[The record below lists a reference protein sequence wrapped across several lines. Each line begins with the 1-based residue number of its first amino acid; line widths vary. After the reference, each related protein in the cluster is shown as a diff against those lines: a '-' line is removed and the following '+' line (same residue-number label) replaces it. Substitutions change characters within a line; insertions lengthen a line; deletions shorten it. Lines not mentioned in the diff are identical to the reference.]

1 MLNVERDGDALYLR
15 KSQADVEA
23 EKINEMETLARH
35 KKMLLELADKQGLNI
50 VKIYEE
56 IVSGET
62 IEARPQM
69 QQLLADVYSKK
80 YRSVVVM
87 EIERLAR
94 GATKDQG
101 EVADAFKYSQTLIV
115 TPTKT
120 FDPTNEFDEEY
131 FEFGLYMSRREY
143 KTIRRRMQSGRLQSV
158 REGNFLGAA
167 PYGYDVLKRG
177 KNDRT
182 LVPNHETQYVQM
194 MFDWFVNDRL
204 TCGQIGQRLT
214 KMGIKTRRNRSEW
227 NRSVIRDILMN
238 HIYTGKMRWNRR
250 KMSREYDGSQI
261 KTVNRRLDPTEYL
274 LIDGKHDP
282 IVDQELFDRA
292 QTMFAEQS
300 RVPLSKT
307 LINPFAGLIKCKNC
321 GKSMLHM
328 GFATRATTRARL
340 VHGESIK
347 CKPKSAVFDDVV
359 NAFILA
365 LKREIENFGIL
376 LDGTSN
382 GANRARYER
391 DLALYEQ
398 QLASLEK
405 KRRMLFDNLE
415 DGTYTKSEFRERKAI
430 NDEKIEAIKI
440 ELDQLE
446 PPRED
451 EIKTKLV
458 SFHDVLDS
466 LNNDQIS
473 PTEKNILLKSIIKRI
488 DYSNSNNT
496 VILDVHFE

>member
-23 EKINEMETLARH
+23 EKINKMETLARH
-35 KKMLLELADKQGLNI
+35 KKILLELADKQGLNI

-62 IEARPQM
+62 ISERPQM
-69 QQLLADVYSKK
+69 QQLLNDVYSKK
-80 YRSVVVM
+80 YKSVVVM

-143 KTIRRRMQSGRLQSV
+143 KTIRRRMQAGRLQSV
-158 REGNFLGAA
+158 REGNFLGAP

-182 LVPNHETQYVQM
+182 LVPNHETEYVKM
-194 MFDWFVNDRL
+194 MFDWFVNDRM

-214 KMGIKTRRNRSEW
+214 RMGVKTRKNRTEW
-227 NRSVIRDILMN
+227 HRSTVRDILSN
-238 HIYTGKMRWNRR
+238 HIYTGKMRWHRR

-261 KTVNRRLDPTEYL
+261 KKVNRRVDPDDYL
-274 LIDGKHDP
+274 LIDGKHDA
-282 IVDQELFDRA
+282 IIDQELFDRA
-292 QTMFAEQS
+292 QLIFAEIPP
-300 RVPLSKT
+300 VKFDKT
-307 LINPFAGLIKCKNC
+307 IVNIFAGLLKCKDC
-321 GKSMLHM
+321 GKSMLYQAYN
-328 GFATRATTRARL
+328 GRPTRPRL
-340 VHGESIK
+340 VHGESIL
-347 CKPKSAVFDDVV
+347 CKPKSAIYEDVV
-359 NAFILA
+359 NAFIFA
-365 LKREIENFGIL
+365 LKREINNFDVL
-376 LDGTSN
+376 LEGMNN
-382 GANRARYER
+382 GANRATYER
-391 DLALYEQ
+391 NLALYEQ
-398 QLASLEK
+398 QLASLENT
-405 KRRMLFDNLE
+405 RRILFENLE
-415 DGTYTKSEFRERKAI
+415 DGTYSKDEFRERKAI
-430 NDEKIEAIKI
+430 NDQKIEAIKL

-451 EIKTKLV
+451 EITNKLV
-458 SFHDVLDS
+458 SFHAVLDS

-473 PTEKNILLKSIIKRI
+473 PTEKNILLKSIINRI
-488 DYSNSNNT
+488 EYSNNNDA
-496 VILDVHFE
+496 VVLDVHFE